1 MTGKKKTIRQS
12 IQKMALQVSITALV
26 VTIAVGVVSMLNIKK
41 RVISDSA
48 RLGESAAENSAGILK
63 EQIKS
68 NLLTITESKAEYAS
82 SQFGRL
88 AGYVRQYAS
97 YLHYLYLNEEQY
109 NPVEVLPPD
118 NKNAGKLVLMRD
130 FANDNISLPDV
141 KDEIGLLGN
150 VEPMFASAMS
160 VDGDIITTIYLG
172 TESGVMISYDKYS
185 DSGESQG
192 NYNFFESS
200 WYTQAKEAET
210 LIFTDT
216 YLDGYGRGETIS
228 CAAPFYDAADNFA
241 GVVSMDVL
249 ISDINDSV
257 IAMDY
262 VNGAYAFLLDTNGKV
277 IAAPEAFRD
286 TVGNNIVTD
295 DNARLH
301 GIADQI
307 LSGESGIA
315 ATDQAYYAYAPI
327 EGIDWILGVY
337 FPTSVITEKTDD
349 ITAVISENTSDTA
362 QSIQNSI
369 LLAITIFVAGFII
382 IVIGVYFI
390 SKVFADRV
398 VQPLLF
404 LQKDVQMISKGNLEH
419 RAKIIQDDEI
429 GELANAF
436 NNMSAS
442 LQEYIKNLSS
452 VMAEK
457 ERIGAELNVA
467 TQIQADMLPS
477 IFPAFPEREEFDIYA
492 TMQPAKEVGGD
503 FYDFFLVDEDHLA
516 VVIADVSGKGVPAA
530 LFMVIA
536 KTLLKNRAQMGDS
549 PAKVLEV
556 VNNQLCENNKAEMFV
571 TVWFGVMQISTG
583 KIVAANAGHE
593 KPIIRKADGEFEIFK
608 DKHGFVMGAM
618 EGMKYKEYE
627 FEIEKGGCLF
637 VYTDGVPE
645 ATSSESELFGMERL
659 VQVLN
664 EEKDAPLP
672 DILKSVKVS
681 IDKFVK
687 DAPQFDDITMLA
699 LYRAE
704 DKD

>member
-1 MTGKKKTIRQS
+1 MMGKKKTIRQS
-12 IQKMALQVSITALV
+12 IQKMALQVSIAALV

-63 EQIKS
+63 EQIES

-130 FANDNISLPDV
+130 FANDNISLLDV

-249 ISDINDSV
+249 ISDINNSV

-307 LSGESGIA
+307 LSGKSGIA

-398 VQPLLF
+398 VQPLQI

-503 FYDFFLVDEDHLA
+503 FYDFFLIDDDHLA

-608 DKHGFVMGAM
+608 DKHGFVMGGM

-627 FEIEKGGCLF
+627 LEIEKGGCLF

-645 ATSSESELFGMERL
+645 ATSSDSELFGMERL

-672 DILKSVKVS
+672 DILKSVKGS

>member
-1 MTGKKKTIRQS
+1 MMGKKKTIRQS
-12 IQKMALQVSITALV
+12 IQKMALQVSIAALV

-63 EQIKS
+63 EQIES

-130 FANDNISLPDV
+130 FANDNIRLPDV

-249 ISDINDSV
+249 ISDINNSV

-307 LSGESGIA
+307 LSGKSGIA

-398 VQPLLF
+398 VQPLQI

-608 DKHGFVMGAM
+608 DKHGFVMGGM
-618 EGMKYKEYE
+618 EGMKDKEYE
-627 FEIEKGGCLF
+627 LEIEKGGCLF

-672 DILKSVKVS
+672 DILKSVKGS

>member
-1 MTGKKKTIRQS
+1 MMGKKKTIRQS
-12 IQKMALQVSITALV
+12 IQKMALQVSIAALV

-63 EQIKS
+63 EQIES

-130 FANDNISLPDV
+130 FANDNIRLLDV

-228 CAAPFYDAADNFA
+228 CAAPFYDAADDFA

-257 IAMDY
+257 IAMDH

-277 IAAPEAFRD
+277 IAAPGDFRD

-307 LSGESGIA
+307 LSGKSGIA

-337 FPTSVITEKTDD
+337 FPTSVITEKTDN

-398 VQPLLF
+398 VQPLQI
-404 LQKDVQMISKGNLEH
+404 LQKDVQMISEGNLEH

-503 FYDFFLVDEDHLA
+503 FYDFFLIDDDHLA

-608 DKHGFVMGAM
+608 DKHGFVMGGM

-627 FEIEKGGCLF
+627 LEIEKGGCLF

-645 ATSSESELFGMERL
+645 ATSSDSELFGMERL

>member
-1 MTGKKKTIRQS
+1 MMGKKKTIRQS
-12 IQKMALQVSITALV
+12 IQKMALQVSIAALV

-63 EQIKS
+63 EQIEG
-68 NLLTITESKAEYAS
+68 NLLMITESKAEYAS

-130 FANDNISLPDV
+130 FANDNISLMDV

-249 ISDINDSV
+249 ISDINNSV

-315 ATDQAYYAYAPI
+315 ATDQAYYAYAPVD
-327 EGIDWILGVY
+327 GIDWILGVY

-349 ITAVISENTSDTA
+349 ITEVISENTSDTA

-398 VQPLLF
+398 VQPLQI
-404 LQKDVQMISKGNLEH
+404 LQKDVQMISEGNLEH

-503 FYDFFLVDEDHLA
+503 FYDFFLIDDDHLA

-608 DKHGFVMGAM
+608 DKHGFVMGGM

-627 FEIEKGGCLF
+627 LEIEKGGCLF

-645 ATSSESELFGMERL
+645 ATSSDSELFGMERL

-664 EEKDAPLP
+664 EE
-672 DILKSVKVS
+672 
-681 IDKFVK
+681 K

>member
-1 MTGKKKTIRQS
+1 MMGKKKTIRQS
-12 IQKMALQVSITALV
+12 IQKMALQVSIAALV

-63 EQIKS
+63 EQIES

-130 FANDNISLPDV
+130 FANDNIRLPDV

-249 ISDINDSV
+249 ISDINNSV

-277 IAAPEAFRD
+277 IAAPEGFRD

-307 LSGESGIA
+307 LSGKSGIA

-398 VQPLLF
+398 VQPLQI
-404 LQKDVQMISKGNLEH
+404 LQKDVQMISEGNLEH

-503 FYDFFLVDEDHLA
+503 FYDFFLIDDDHLA

-608 DKHGFVMGAM
+608 DKHGFVMGGM

-627 FEIEKGGCLF
+627 LEIEKGGCLF

-645 ATSSESELFGMERL
+645 ATSSDSELFGMERL

-672 DILKSVKVS
+672 DILKSVKGS

>member
-1 MTGKKKTIRQS
+1 MMGKKKTIRQS
-12 IQKMALQVSITALV
+12 IQKMALQVSIAALV

-63 EQIKS
+63 EQIES

-130 FANDNISLPDV
+130 FANDNIRLPDV

-249 ISDINDSV
+249 ISDINNSV

-307 LSGESGIA
+307 LSGKSGIA

-398 VQPLLF
+398 VQPLQI
-404 LQKDVQMISKGNLEH
+404 LQKDVQMISEGNLEH

-503 FYDFFLVDEDHLA
+503 FYDFFLIDDDHLA

-608 DKHGFVMGAM
+608 DKHGFVMGGM

-627 FEIEKGGCLF
+627 LEIEKGGCLF

-672 DILKSVKVS
+672 DILKSVKGS

>member
-63 EQIKS
+63 EQIES

-130 FANDNISLPDV
+130 FANDNIRLLDV

-249 ISDINDSV
+249 ISDINNSV

-307 LSGESGIA
+307 LSGKSGIA

-672 DILKSVKVS
+672 DILKSVKGS

>member
-1 MTGKKKTIRQS
+1 MMGKKKTIRQS
-12 IQKMALQVSITALV
+12 IQKMALQVSIAALV

-63 EQIKS
+63 EQIES

-130 FANDNISLPDV
+130 FANDNIRLPDV

-249 ISDINDSV
+249 ISDINNSV

-307 LSGESGIA
+307 LSGKSGIA

-349 ITAVISENTSDTA
+349 ITEVISENTSDTA

-398 VQPLLF
+398 VQPLQI
-404 LQKDVQMISKGNLEH
+404 LQKDVQMISEGNLEH

-503 FYDFFLVDEDHLA
+503 FYDFFLIDDDHLA

-608 DKHGFVMGAM
+608 DKHGFVMGGM

-627 FEIEKGGCLF
+627 LEIEKGGCLF

-645 ATSSESELFGMERL
+645 ATSSDSELFGMERL

-672 DILKSVKVS
+672 DILKSVKGS

>member
-1 MTGKKKTIRQS
+1 MMGKKKTIRQS
-12 IQKMALQVSITALV
+12 IQKMALQVSIAALV

-63 EQIKS
+63 EQIES

-130 FANDNISLPDV
+130 FANDNIRLPDV

-249 ISDINDSV
+249 ISDINNSV

-286 TVGNNIVTD
+286 TAGNNIVTD

-307 LSGESGIA
+307 LSGKSGIA

-398 VQPLLF
+398 VQPLQI

-503 FYDFFLVDEDHLA
+503 FYDFFLIDDDHLA

-608 DKHGFVMGAM
+608 DKHGFVMGGM

-627 FEIEKGGCLF
+627 LEIEKGGCLF

-645 ATSSESELFGMERL
+645 ATSSDSELFGMERL

-672 DILKSVKVS
+672 DILKSVKGS

>member
-63 EQIKS
+63 EQIES

-249 ISDINDSV
+249 ISDINNSV

-307 LSGESGIA
+307 LSGKSGIA

-398 VQPLLF
+398 VQPLQI

-583 KIVAANAGHE
+583 KVVAANAGHE

-608 DKHGFVMGAM
+608 DKHGFVMGGM

-645 ATSSESELFGMERL
+645 ATSSDSELFGMERL

-672 DILKSVKVS
+672 DILKSVKGS

>member
-63 EQIKS
+63 EQIES

-249 ISDINDSV
+249 ISDINNSV

-672 DILKSVKVS
+672 DILKSVKGS

>member
-1 MTGKKKTIRQS
+1 MMGKKKTIRQS
-12 IQKMALQVSITALV
+12 IQKMALQVSIAALV

-63 EQIKS
+63 EQIES

-130 FANDNISLPDV
+130 FANDNIRLLDV

-307 LSGESGIA
+307 LSGKSGIA

-503 FYDFFLVDEDHLA
+503 FYDFFLIDEDHLA

-608 DKHGFVMGAM
+608 DKHGFVMGGM

-627 FEIEKGGCLF
+627 LEIEKGGCLF

-645 ATSSESELFGMERL
+645 ATSSDSELFGMERL

-672 DILKSVKVS
+672 DILKSVKGS

>member
-63 EQIKS
+63 EQIES

-249 ISDINDSV
+249 ISDINNSV

-307 LSGESGIA
+307 LSGKSGIA

-398 VQPLLF
+398 VQPLQI

-503 FYDFFLVDEDHLA
+503 FYDFFLIDDDHLA

-608 DKHGFVMGAM
+608 DKHGFVMGGM

-627 FEIEKGGCLF
+627 LEIEKGGCLF

-672 DILKSVKVS
+672 DILKSVKGS

>member
-1 MTGKKKTIRQS
+1 MMGKKKTIRQS
-12 IQKMALQVSITALV
+12 IQKMALQVSIAALV

-63 EQIKS
+63 EQIES

-249 ISDINDSV
+249 ISDINNSV

-307 LSGESGIA
+307 LSGKSGIA

-349 ITAVISENTSDTA
+349 ITEVISENTSDTA

-398 VQPLLF
+398 VQPLQI
-404 LQKDVQMISKGNLEH
+404 LQKDVQMISEGNLEH

-503 FYDFFLVDEDHLA
+503 FYDFFLIDDDHLA

-608 DKHGFVMGAM
+608 DKHGFVMGGM

-627 FEIEKGGCLF
+627 LEIEKGGCLF

-645 ATSSESELFGMERL
+645 ATSSDSELFGMERL

-672 DILKSVKVS
+672 DILKSVKGS

>member
-1 MTGKKKTIRQS
+1 
-12 IQKMALQVSITALV
+12 
-26 VTIAVGVVSMLNIKK
+26 MLNIKK

-63 EQIKS
+63 EQIES

-307 LSGESGIA
+307 LSGKSGIA

-349 ITAVISENTSDTA
+349 ITEVISENTSDTA

-398 VQPLLF
+398 VQPLQI
-404 LQKDVQMISKGNLEH
+404 LQKDVQMISEGNLEH

-503 FYDFFLVDEDHLA
+503 FYDFFLIDDDHLA

-608 DKHGFVMGAM
+608 DKHGFVMGGM

-627 FEIEKGGCLF
+627 LEIEKGGCLF

-645 ATSSESELFGMERL
+645 ATSSDSELFGMERL

-672 DILKSVKVS
+672 DILKSVKGS

>member
-1 MTGKKKTIRQS
+1 MMGKKKTIRQS

-63 EQIKS
+63 EQIES

-130 FANDNISLPDV
+130 FANDNISLSDV

-249 ISDINDSV
+249 ISDINNSV

-307 LSGESGIA
+307 LSGKSGIA

-398 VQPLLF
+398 VQPLQI
-404 LQKDVQMISKGNLEH
+404 LQKDVQMISEGNLEH

-503 FYDFFLVDEDHLA
+503 FYDFFLIDDDHLA

-608 DKHGFVMGAM
+608 DKHGFVMGGM

-627 FEIEKGGCLF
+627 LEIEKGGCLF

-672 DILKSVKVS
+672 DILKSVKGS

>member
-1 MTGKKKTIRQS
+1 MMGKKKTIRQS
-12 IQKMALQVSITALV
+12 IQKMALQVSIAALV

-63 EQIKS
+63 EQIES

-249 ISDINDSV
+249 ISDINNSV

-315 ATDQAYYAYAPI
+315 ATDQAYYAYAPVD
-327 EGIDWILGVY
+327 GIDWILGVY

-349 ITAVISENTSDTA
+349 ITEVISENTSDTA

-503 FYDFFLVDEDHLA
+503 FYDFFLIDDDHLA

-549 PAKVLEV
+549 PAKV
-556 VNNQLCENNKAEMFV
+556 
-571 TVWFGVMQISTG
+571 
-583 KIVAANAGHE
+583 
-593 KPIIRKADGEFEIFK
+593 
-608 DKHGFVMGAM
+608 
-618 EGMKYKEYE
+618 
-627 FEIEKGGCLF
+627 
-637 VYTDGVPE
+637 
-645 ATSSESELFGMERL
+645 
-659 VQVLN
+659 
-664 EEKDAPLP
+664 
-672 DILKSVKVS
+672 
-681 IDKFVK
+681 
-687 DAPQFDDITMLA
+687 
-699 LYRAE
+699 
-704 DKD
+704 

>member
-1 MTGKKKTIRQS
+1 MMGKKKTIRQS
-12 IQKMALQVSITALV
+12 IQKMALQVSIAALV

-63 EQIKS
+63 EQIES

-130 FANDNISLPDV
+130 FANDNIRLPDV

-249 ISDINDSV
+249 ISDINNSV

-307 LSGESGIA
+307 LSGKSGIA

-398 VQPLLF
+398 VQPLQI

-503 FYDFFLVDEDHLA
+503 FYDFFLIDDDHLA

-608 DKHGFVMGAM
+608 DKHGFVMGGM

-627 FEIEKGGCLF
+627 LEIEKGGCLF

-645 ATSSESELFGMERL
+645 ATSSDSELFGMERL

>member
-1 MTGKKKTIRQS
+1 MMGKKKTIRQS
-12 IQKMALQVSITALV
+12 IQKMALQVSIAALV

-63 EQIKS
+63 EQIES

-249 ISDINDSV
+249 ISDINNSV

-307 LSGESGIA
+307 LSGKSGIA

-349 ITAVISENTSDTA
+349 ITEVISENTSDTA

-398 VQPLLF
+398 VQPLQI
-404 LQKDVQMISKGNLEH
+404 LQKDVQMISEGNLEH

-503 FYDFFLVDEDHLA
+503 FYDFFLIDDDHLA

-608 DKHGFVMGAM
+608 DKHGFVMGGM

-627 FEIEKGGCLF
+627 LEIEKGGCLF
-637 VYTDGVPE
+637 IYTDGVPE
-645 ATSSESELFGMERL
+645 ATSSDSELFGMERL

-664 EEKDAPLP
+664 KEKDAPLP
-672 DILKSVKVS
+672 DILKSVKGS

>member
-1 MTGKKKTIRQS
+1 MMGKKKTIRQS
-12 IQKMALQVSITALV
+12 IQKMALQVSIAALV

-41 RVISDSA
+41 RVISDST

-63 EQIKS
+63 EQIES

-109 NPVEVLPPD
+109 KPVEVLPPD

-130 FANDNISLPDV
+130 FANDNIRLLDV
-141 KDEIGLLGN
+141 KDEIDLLGN

-228 CAAPFYDAADNFA
+228 CAAPFYDASDNFA

-257 IAMDY
+257 IAMDH

-277 IAAPEAFRD
+277 IAAPGDFRN
-286 TVGNNIVTD
+286 TVGNNIITD

-315 ATDQAYYAYAPI
+315 ATDQAYYAYAPVD
-327 EGIDWILGVY
+327 GIDWILGVY

-398 VQPLLF
+398 VQPLQI
-404 LQKDVQMISKGNLEH
+404 LQKDVQMISEGNLEH

-503 FYDFFLVDEDHLA
+503 FYDFFLIDDDHLA

-583 KIVAANAGHE
+583 KVVAANAGHE

-608 DKHGFVMGAM
+608 DKHGFVMGGM

-645 ATSSESELFGMERL
+645 ATSSDSELFGMERL

-672 DILKSVKVS
+672 DILKSVKGS

>member
-1 MTGKKKTIRQS
+1 MMGKKKTIRQS
-12 IQKMALQVSITALV
+12 IQKMALQVSIAALV

-63 EQIKS
+63 EQIES

-130 FANDNISLPDV
+130 FANDNIRLPDV

-249 ISDINDSV
+249 ISDINNSV

-307 LSGESGIA
+307 LSGKSGIA

-349 ITAVISENTSDTA
+349 ITEVISENTSDTA

-398 VQPLLF
+398 VQPLQI
-404 LQKDVQMISKGNLEH
+404 LQKDVQMISEGNLEH

-503 FYDFFLVDEDHLA
+503 FYDFFLIDEDHLA

-593 KPIIRKADGEFEIFK
+593 KPIIRKADGKFEIFK
-608 DKHGFVMGAM
+608 DKHGFVMGGM

-627 FEIEKGGCLF
+627 LEIEKGGCLF

-645 ATSSESELFGMERL
+645 ATSSDSELFGMERL

-672 DILKSVKVS
+672 DILKSVKGS

>member
-1 MTGKKKTIRQS
+1 MMGKKKTIRQS
-12 IQKMALQVSITALV
+12 IQKMALQVSIAALV

-63 EQIKS
+63 EQIES

-130 FANDNISLPDV
+130 FANDNISLMDV

-249 ISDINDSV
+249 ISDINNSV

-307 LSGESGIA
+307 LSGKSGIA

-398 VQPLLF
+398 VQPLQI

-503 FYDFFLVDEDHLA
+503 FYDFFLIDDDHLA

-608 DKHGFVMGAM
+608 DKHGFVMGGM

-627 FEIEKGGCLF
+627 LEIEKGGCLF

-645 ATSSESELFGMERL
+645 ATSSDSELFGMERL

-672 DILKSVKVS
+672 DILKSVKGS

>member
-63 EQIKS
+63 EQIES

-307 LSGESGIA
+307 LSGKSGIA

-672 DILKSVKVS
+672 DILKSVKGS

>member
-1 MTGKKKTIRQS
+1 MMGKKKTIRQS
-12 IQKMALQVSITALV
+12 IQKMALQVSIAALV

-63 EQIKS
+63 EQIES

-249 ISDINDSV
+249 ISDINNSV

-286 TVGNNIVTD
+286 TAGNNIVTD

-301 GIADQI
+301 GLADQI
-307 LSGESGIA
+307 LSGKSGIA

-398 VQPLLF
+398 VQPLQI
-404 LQKDVQMISKGNLEH
+404 LQKDVQMISEGNLEH

-503 FYDFFLVDEDHLA
+503 FYDFFLIDDDHLA

-608 DKHGFVMGAM
+608 DKHGFVMGGM

-627 FEIEKGGCLF
+627 LEIEKGGCLF

-645 ATSSESELFGMERL
+645 ATSSDSELFGMERL

-672 DILKSVKVS
+672 DILKSVKGS

>member
-1 MTGKKKTIRQS
+1 MMGKKKTIRQS
-12 IQKMALQVSITALV
+12 IQKMALQVSIAALV

-41 RVISDSA
+41 RVISDST

-63 EQIKS
+63 EQIES

-109 NPVEVLPPD
+109 KPVEVLPPD

-130 FANDNISLPDV
+130 FANDNIRLLDV
-141 KDEIGLLGN
+141 KDEIDLLGN

-257 IAMDY
+257 IAMDH

-307 LSGESGIA
+307 LSGKSGIA

-398 VQPLLF
+398 VQPLQI
-404 LQKDVQMISKGNLEH
+404 LQEDVQMISEGNLEH

-503 FYDFFLVDEDHLA
+503 FYDFFLIDDDHLA

-608 DKHGFVMGAM
+608 DKHGFVMGGM

-627 FEIEKGGCLF
+627 LEIEKGGCLF

-645 ATSSESELFGMERL
+645 ATSSDSELFGMERL

>member
-1 MTGKKKTIRQS
+1 MMGKKKTIRQS
-12 IQKMALQVSITALV
+12 IQKMALQVSIAALV

-63 EQIKS
+63 EQIEG
-68 NLLTITESKAEYAS
+68 NLLMITESKAEYAS

-249 ISDINDSV
+249 ISDINNSV

-315 ATDQAYYAYAPI
+315 ATDQAYYAYAPVD
-327 EGIDWILGVY
+327 GIDWILGVY

-349 ITAVISENTSDTA
+349 ITEVISENTSDTA

-398 VQPLLF
+398 VQPLQI
-404 LQKDVQMISKGNLEH
+404 LQKDVQMISEGNLEH

-503 FYDFFLVDEDHLA
+503 FYDFFLIDDDHLA

-608 DKHGFVMGAM
+608 DKHGFVMGGM

-627 FEIEKGGCLF
+627 LEIEKGGCLF

-645 ATSSESELFGMERL
+645 ATSSDSELFGMERL

-672 DILKSVKVS
+672 DILKSVKGS

>member
-1 MTGKKKTIRQS
+1 MMGKKKTIRQS
-12 IQKMALQVSITALV
+12 IQKMALQVSIAALV

-41 RVISDSA
+41 RVISDST

-63 EQIKS
+63 EQIES

-109 NPVEVLPPD
+109 KPVEVLPPD

-130 FANDNISLPDV
+130 FANDNIRLLDV
-141 KDEIGLLGN
+141 KDEIDLLGN

-307 LSGESGIA
+307 LSGKSGIA

-398 VQPLLF
+398 VQPLQI
-404 LQKDVQMISKGNLEH
+404 LQEDVQMISEGNLEH

-503 FYDFFLVDEDHLA
+503 FYDFFLIDDDHLA

-608 DKHGFVMGAM
+608 DKHGFVMGGM

-627 FEIEKGGCLF
+627 LEIEKGGCLF

-645 ATSSESELFGMERL
+645 ATSSDSELFGMERL

>member
-1 MTGKKKTIRQS
+1 MMGKKKTIRQS
-12 IQKMALQVSITALV
+12 IQKMALQVSIAALV

-63 EQIKS
+63 EQIES

-130 FANDNISLPDV
+130 FANDNIRLPDV

-249 ISDINDSV
+249 ISDINNSV

-307 LSGESGIA
+307 LSGKSGIA

-398 VQPLLF
+398 VQPLQI
-404 LQKDVQMISKGNLEH
+404 LQKDVQMISEGNLEH

-503 FYDFFLVDEDHLA
+503 FYDFFLIDDDHLA

-608 DKHGFVMGAM
+608 DKHGFVMGGM

-627 FEIEKGGCLF
+627 LEIEKGGCLF

-645 ATSSESELFGMERL
+645 ATSSNSELFGMERL

-672 DILKSVKVS
+672 DILKSVKGS

>member
-1 MTGKKKTIRQS
+1 MMGKKKTIRQS
-12 IQKMALQVSITALV
+12 IQKMALQVSIAALV

-63 EQIKS
+63 EQIES

-130 FANDNISLPDV
+130 FANDNISLMDV

-249 ISDINDSV
+249 ISDINNSV

-398 VQPLLF
+398 VQPLQI

-503 FYDFFLVDEDHLA
+503 FYDFFLIDDDHLA

-608 DKHGFVMGAM
+608 DKHGFVMGGM

-627 FEIEKGGCLF
+627 LEIEKGGCLF

-645 ATSSESELFGMERL
+645 ATSSDSELFGMERL

-672 DILKSVKVS
+672 DILKSVKGS

>member
-63 EQIKS
+63 EQIES

-130 FANDNISLPDV
+130 FANENISLSDV
-141 KDEIGLLGN
+141 ADEIGLLGN

-249 ISDINDSV
+249 ISDINNSV

-307 LSGESGIA
+307 LSGKSGIA

-398 VQPLLF
+398 VQPLQI
-404 LQKDVQMISKGNLEH
+404 LQKDVQMISEGNLEH

-503 FYDFFLVDEDHLA
+503 FYDFFLIDDDHLA

-608 DKHGFVMGAM
+608 DKHGFVMGGM

-627 FEIEKGGCLF
+627 LEIEKGGCLF

-645 ATSSESELFGMERL
+645 ATSSDSELFGMERL

-672 DILKSVKVS
+672 DILKSVKGS

>member
-608 DKHGFVMGAM
+608 DKHGFVMGGM

-627 FEIEKGGCLF
+627 LEIEKGGCLF

>member
-1 MTGKKKTIRQS
+1 MMGKKKTIRQS
-12 IQKMALQVSITALV
+12 IQKMALQVSIAALV

-63 EQIKS
+63 EQIES

-109 NPVEVLPPD
+109 KPVEVLPPD

-130 FANDNISLPDV
+130 FANDNIRLLDV
-141 KDEIGLLGN
+141 KDEIDLLGN

-228 CAAPFYDAADNFA
+228 CAAPFYDAADDFA

-257 IAMDY
+257 IAMDH

-277 IAAPEAFRD
+277 IAAPGDFRD

-307 LSGESGIA
+307 LSGKSGIA
-315 ATDQAYYAYAPI
+315 ATDQAYYAYAPCV
-327 EGIDWILGVY
+327 GIDWILGVY
-337 FPTSVITEKTDD
+337 FPTSVITEKTDN

-398 VQPLLF
+398 VQPLQI
-404 LQKDVQMISKGNLEH
+404 LQKDVQMISEGNLEH

-503 FYDFFLVDEDHLA
+503 FYDFFLIDDDHLA

-583 KIVAANAGHE
+583 KVVAANAGHE

-608 DKHGFVMGAM
+608 DKHGFVMGGM

-627 FEIEKGGCLF
+627 LEIEKGGCLF

-645 ATSSESELFGMERL
+645 ATSSDSELFGMERL

-672 DILKSVKVS
+672 DILKSVKGS

>member
-1 MTGKKKTIRQS
+1 MMGKKKTIRQS
-12 IQKMALQVSITALV
+12 IQKMALQVSIAALV

-63 EQIKS
+63 EQIES

-130 FANDNISLPDV
+130 FANDNIRLPDV

-286 TVGNNIVTD
+286 TAGNNIVTD

-307 LSGESGIA
+307 LSGKSGIA

-398 VQPLLF
+398 VQPLQI

-503 FYDFFLVDEDHLA
+503 FYDFFLIDDDHLA

-608 DKHGFVMGAM
+608 DKHGFVMGGM

-627 FEIEKGGCLF
+627 LEIEKGGCLF

-645 ATSSESELFGMERL
+645 ATSSDSELFGMERL

-672 DILKSVKVS
+672 DILKSVKGS

>member
-1 MTGKKKTIRQS
+1 MMGKKKTIRQS

-63 EQIKS
+63 EQIES

-130 FANDNISLPDV
+130 FANDNIRLPDV

-249 ISDINDSV
+249 ISDINNSV

-307 LSGESGIA
+307 LSGKSGIA

-398 VQPLLF
+398 VQPLQI
-404 LQKDVQMISKGNLEH
+404 LQKDVQMISEGNLEH

-503 FYDFFLVDEDHLA
+503 FYDFFLIDDDHLA

-608 DKHGFVMGAM
+608 DKHGFVMGGM

-627 FEIEKGGCLF
+627 LEIEKGGCLF

-672 DILKSVKVS
+672 DILKSVKGS

>member
-1 MTGKKKTIRQS
+1 MMGKKKTIRQS
-12 IQKMALQVSITALV
+12 IQKMALQVSIAALV

-63 EQIKS
+63 EQIES

-130 FANDNISLPDV
+130 FANDNIRLPDV

-249 ISDINDSV
+249 ISDINNSV

-307 LSGESGIA
+307 LSGKSGIA

-398 VQPLLF
+398 VQPLQI

-419 RAKIIQDDEI
+419 RAKITQDDEI

-477 IFPAFPEREEFDIYA
+477 IFPAFPERC
-492 TMQPAKEVGGD
+492 
-503 FYDFFLVDEDHLA
+503 
-516 VVIADVSGKGVPAA
+516 S
-530 LFMVIA
+530 
-536 KTLLKNRAQMGDS
+536 
-549 PAKVLEV
+549 
-556 VNNQLCENNKAEMFV
+556 
-571 TVWFGVMQISTG
+571 
-583 KIVAANAGHE
+583 
-593 KPIIRKADGEFEIFK
+593 
-608 DKHGFVMGAM
+608 
-618 EGMKYKEYE
+618 
-627 FEIEKGGCLF
+627 
-637 VYTDGVPE
+637 
-645 ATSSESELFGMERL
+645 
-659 VQVLN
+659 
-664 EEKDAPLP
+664 
-672 DILKSVKVS
+672 
-681 IDKFVK
+681 
-687 DAPQFDDITMLA
+687 
-699 LYRAE
+699 
-704 DKD
+704 

>member
-63 EQIKS
+63 EQIES

-130 FANDNISLPDV
+130 FANDNISLSDV
-141 KDEIGLLGN
+141 ADEIGLLGN

-249 ISDINDSV
+249 ISDINNSV

-307 LSGESGIA
+307 LSGKSGIA

-398 VQPLLF
+398 VQPLQI

-503 FYDFFLVDEDHLA
+503 FYDFFLIDDDHLA

-608 DKHGFVMGAM
+608 DKHGFVMGGM

-672 DILKSVKVS
+672 DILKSVKGS

>member
-1 MTGKKKTIRQS
+1 MMGKKKTIRQS
-12 IQKMALQVSITALV
+12 IQKMALQVSIAALV

-63 EQIKS
+63 EQIES

-130 FANDNISLPDV
+130 FANDNIRLLDV

-257 IAMDY
+257 IAMDH

-277 IAAPEAFRD
+277 IAAPGDFRN

-315 ATDQAYYAYAPI
+315 ATDQAYYAYAPVD
-327 EGIDWILGVY
+327 GIDWILGVY

-390 SKVFADRV
+390 SKIFADRV
-398 VQPLLF
+398 VQPLQI
-404 LQKDVQMISKGNLEH
+404 LQEDVQMISEGNLEH

-503 FYDFFLVDEDHLA
+503 FYDFFLIDDDHLA

-608 DKHGFVMGAM
+608 DKHGFVMGGM

-645 ATSSESELFGMERL
+645 ATSSDSELFGMERL

-699 LYRAE
+699 LYRAD

>member
-1 MTGKKKTIRQS
+1 MMGKKKTIRQS
-12 IQKMALQVSITALV
+12 IQKMALQVSIAALV

-63 EQIKS
+63 EQIES

-130 FANDNISLPDV
+130 FANDNIRLLDV

-257 IAMDY
+257 IAMDH

-295 DNARLH
+295 DKARLH

-307 LSGESGIA
+307 LSGKSGIA

-349 ITAVISENTSDTA
+349 ITAVISENTSNTA

-404 LQKDVQMISKGNLEH
+404 LQKDVQMISEGNLEH

-503 FYDFFLVDEDHLA
+503 FYDFFLIDEDHLA

-608 DKHGFVMGAM
+608 DKHGFVMGGM

-627 FEIEKGGCLF
+627 LEIEKGGCLF

-645 ATSSESELFGMERL
+645 ATSSDSELFGMERL

-672 DILKSVKVS
+672 DILKSVKGS

>member
-1 MTGKKKTIRQS
+1 MMGKKKTIRQS
-12 IQKMALQVSITALV
+12 IQKMALQVSIAALV

-63 EQIKS
+63 EQIES

-130 FANDNISLPDV
+130 FANDNIRLLDV

-257 IAMDY
+257 IAMDH

-307 LSGESGIA
+307 LSGKSGIA

-398 VQPLLF
+398 VQPLQI
-404 LQKDVQMISKGNLEH
+404 LQKDVQMISEGNLEH

-503 FYDFFLVDEDHLA
+503 FYDFFLIDDDHLA

-608 DKHGFVMGAM
+608 DKHGFVMGGM

-645 ATSSESELFGMERL
+645 ATSSDSELFGMERL

-672 DILKSVKVS
+672 DILKSVKGS

>member
-1 MTGKKKTIRQS
+1 MMGKKKTIRQS
-12 IQKMALQVSITALV
+12 IQKMALQVSIAALV

-63 EQIKS
+63 EQIES
-68 NLLTITESKAEYAS
+68 NLLMITESKAEYAS

-286 TVGNNIVTD
+286 TAGNNIVTD

-307 LSGESGIA
+307 LSGKSGIA

-398 VQPLLF
+398 VQPLQI
-404 LQKDVQMISKGNLEH
+404 LQKDVQMISEGNLEH

-503 FYDFFLVDEDHLA
+503 FYDFFLIDDDHLA

-608 DKHGFVMGAM
+608 DKHGFVMGGM

-645 ATSSESELFGMERL
+645 ATSSDSELFGMERL

-672 DILKSVKVS
+672 DILKSVKGS